1 MRFKQGPRPLLDGGW
16 GGPQGAAWEQW
27 TQAPCRTLKGGCRF
41 FQSLTSVYS
50 CSKWVSTHFLPPALN
65 SFVGFPCPVELPN
78 KNNLSL
84 SKLLVLQRV

>member
-1 MRFKQGPRPLLDGGW
+1 MGALDTGSLLDTKEGDERM
-16 GGPQGAAWEQW
+16 AF
-27 TQAPCRTLKGGCRF
+27 RF

-65 SFVGFPCPVELPN
+65 SSVEFPCPVELPN